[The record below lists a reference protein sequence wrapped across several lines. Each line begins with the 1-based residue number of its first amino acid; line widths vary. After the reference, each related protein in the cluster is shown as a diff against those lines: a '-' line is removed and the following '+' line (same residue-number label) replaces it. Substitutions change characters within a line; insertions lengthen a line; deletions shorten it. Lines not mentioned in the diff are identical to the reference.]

1 MPDFDI
7 HKLLHLQVQK
17 ASSDR
22 TQAALLA
29 LLTPYF
35 RPTFGAGKTVEHEVS
50 VLRALELL
58 GVVPARATELDL
70 VMTLRVTRAKA
81 RALLYQVQLADVHNL
96 AALDDHVRE
105 VLAHPR
111 LGQLGSRDG
120 GPVVWLLD
128 VPFPLVADRIRQL
141 VRQEGFIS
149 DSSFSPTLIKLS
161 SNAYGA
167 VVASLIPLPKRDAL
181 LAEARRSLKASEA
194 TDLGS
199 IFGDVFCHLG
209 KQIAGELGGRLAQ
222 DVSVE
227 LFDLLKTG
235 GKTLLN
241 RLSPNINFLNP

>member
-128 VPFPLVADRIRQL
+128 VPFPFVADRIRQL

-167 VVASLIPLPKRDAL
+167 VVASLIPLPERDAL
-181 LAEARRSLKASEA
+181 LAVDPASSSAPWRVYNIGCSNPVNLLDYIAALESSIGLKAHMQ
-194 TDLGS
+194 LLP
-199 IFGDVFCHLG
+199 I
-209 KQIAGELGGRLAQ
+209 
-222 DVSVE
+222 
-227 LFDLLKTG
+227 FDLLKTG

-241 RLSPNINFLNP
+241 RLSR